1 MQYLEEVLPWKQDA
15 LCKTPQEM
23 QSAIQK
29 MIEKT
34 RNDHLLEQC
43 KKQGITKQEMAQQF
57 IDGGFPVPAI
67 LICP

>member
-1 MQYLEEVLPWKQDA
+1 
-15 LCKTPQEM
+15 M